1 MRRLTSGRER
11 SFIKISA
18 VLVLDSF
25 VGTRSPLFI
34 ISETEMDLL
43 IDKLSKSLDEVLG
56 ELVPGS
62 QGG

>member
-1 MRRLTSGRER
+1 MRRPTSGRER

-18 VLVLDSF
+18 VLVLESF

-56 ELVPGS
+56 ELVRAF

>member
-18 VLVLDSF
+18 GLVLETF

-56 ELVPGS
+56 ELVRAF

>member
-18 VLVLDSF
+18 VLVLESF

-43 IDKLSKSLDEVLG
+43 IDKLSKSLDEVLD
-56 ELVPGS
+56 ELVRAFQEG
-62 QGG
+62 

>member
-18 VLVLDSF
+18 VLVLESF

-56 ELVPGS
+56 ELVPPS

>member
-18 VLVLDSF
+18 VLVLESF

-34 ISETEMDLL
+34 ISETEMDLS

-56 ELVPGS
+56 ELVRAF

>member
-18 VLVLDSF
+18 VLVLESF
-25 VGTRSPLFI
+25 VGTRSSLFI
-34 ISETEMDLL
+34 ISEMDLL

-56 ELVPGS
+56 ELVRAF

>member
-18 VLVLDSF
+18 VLVLQSF

-56 ELVPGS
+56 ELVRAF

>member
-18 VLVLDSF
+18 VLMLETF

-56 ELVPGS
+56 ELVRAF

>member
-18 VLVLDSF
+18 VLVLESF
-25 VGTRSPLFI
+25 VRTRSPLFI

-56 ELVPGS
+56 ELVRAF

>member
-1 MRRLTSGRER
+1 MRRLTSVRER

-18 VLVLDSF
+18 VLVLESF

-34 ISETEMDLL
+34 ISETEIDLL

-56 ELVPGS
+56 ELVRAF

>member
-18 VLVLDSF
+18 VLVLESF

-56 ELVPGS
+56 GLVRAF

>member
-18 VLVLDSF
+18 VLVLEPF
-25 VGTRSPLFI
+25 VGSRSPLFI

-56 ELVPGS
+56 ELVRAF

>member
-1 MRRLTSGRER
+1 MRRLTSVRER

-18 VLVLDSF
+18 VLVLESF

-56 ELVPGS
+56 ELVRAF

>member
-18 VLVLDSF
+18 VLVLETF

-43 IDKLSKSLDEVLG
+43 IDKLSKSVDEVLG
-56 ELVPGS
+56 ELVRAF

>member
-1 MRRLTSGRER
+1 MRRLTSGREH

-18 VLVLDSF
+18 VLVLESF

-56 ELVPGS
+56 ELVRAF

>member
-18 VLVLDSF
+18 VLVLEPF

-56 ELVPGS
+56 KLVRAF

>member
-18 VLVLDSF
+18 VLVLETF

-56 ELVPGS
+56 ELVRDF

>member
-18 VLVLDSF
+18 VLVLEPF
-25 VGTRSPLFI
+25 VGTQSPLFI

-56 ELVPGS
+56 ELVRAF

>member
-18 VLVLDSF
+18 VLVLESF

-34 ISETEMDLL
+34 ISETKMDLL

-56 ELVPGS
+56 ELVRAF

>member
-18 VLVLDSF
+18 VVVLESF

-56 ELVPGS
+56 ELVRAF

>member
-18 VLVLDSF
+18 VLVLESF

-56 ELVPGS
+56 ELVRAFQRG
-62 QGG
+62 

>member
-18 VLVLDSF
+18 VLVLEPF
-25 VGTRSPLFI
+25 VGTRPPLFI

-56 ELVPGS
+56 ELVRAF

>member
-18 VLVLDSF
+18 VLVLETF

-56 ELVPGS
+56 ELVPAS
-62 QGG
+62 EGG

>member
-18 VLVLDSF
+18 VLVLESF

-34 ISETEMDLL
+34 ISETEIDLL

-56 ELVPGS
+56 ELVRAF

>member
-1 MRRLTSGRER
+1 MHRLTSGRER

-18 VLVLDSF
+18 VLVLESF

-56 ELVPGS
+56 ELVRAF

>member
-18 VLVLDSF
+18 VLVLESF

-56 ELVPGS
+56 ELVRTFQRG
-62 QGG
+62 

>member
-11 SFIKISA
+11 SVIKISA
-18 VLVLDSF
+18 VLMLETF

-56 ELVPGS
+56 ELVRAF

>member
-18 VLVLDSF
+18 VLVLESF

-56 ELVPGS
+56 ELVRAF

>member
-1 MRRLTSGRER
+1 MRRLTSVRER
-11 SFIKISA
+11 SFIKICA
-18 VLVLDSF
+18 VLVLETF

-56 ELVPGS
+56 ELVRAF

>member
-18 VLVLDSF
+18 VLVLETF

-56 ELVPGS
+56 ELVRAF

>member
-18 VLVLDSF
+18 VLVLESF

-43 IDKLSKSLDEVLG
+43 IDKLSKSLDEVLV
-56 ELVPGS
+56 ELVRAF

>member
-18 VLVLDSF
+18 VLVLEPF

-43 IDKLSKSLDEVLG
+43 IDKLSKSLDKVLG
-56 ELVPGS
+56 ELVRAF

>member
-18 VLVLDSF
+18 VLVLETF
-25 VGTRSPLFI
+25 VGTRSPLVI

-56 ELVPGS
+56 ELVRAF
-62 QGG
+62 QG

>member
-18 VLVLDSF
+18 VLVLESF
-25 VGTRSPLFI
+25 VGTLSPLFI

-56 ELVPGS
+56 ELVRAF

>member
-18 VLVLDSF
+18 VLVLEAF

-56 ELVPGS
+56 KLVRAF

>member
-1 MRRLTSGRER
+1 MRRLTSARER

-18 VLVLDSF
+18 VLVLEPF

-43 IDKLSKSLDEVLG
+43 IDKVSKSLDEVLG
-56 ELVPGS
+56 ELVRAF

>member
-18 VLVLDSF
+18 VLVLETF

-34 ISETEMDLL
+34 ISDTEMDLL

-56 ELVPGS
+56 ELVRAF

>member
-18 VLVLDSF
+18 VLVLETF

-56 ELVPGS
+56 ELVPAS

>member
-1 MRRLTSGRER
+1 MRRPTSGRER
-11 SFIKISA
+11 SFIKICA
-18 VLVLDSF
+18 VLVLETF

-56 ELVPGS
+56 ELVRAF

>member
-11 SFIKISA
+11 NFIKISA
-18 VLVLDSF
+18 VLVLESF

-56 ELVPGS
+56 ELVRAF